1 MLHSG
6 TKGGRSH
13 ELLWAVTPERI
24 YNVLFPCT
32 GNSARSILAEA
43 VLNKLGN
50 GRFHAY
56 SAGSFPKGRINPG
69 TIELLRDKGRLSAC
83 TARSPPESGFFSRCR
98 SRIWTASRGRTRC
111 VRWAGSKHDP
121 RSAGGCGRRGDGT
134 LRSLVPEEGL
144 EPPTRALRMRCSTS

>member
-6 TKGGRSH
+6 TERGGSH

-56 SAGSFPKGRINPG
+56 SAGSFPKGRVNPAPSSYFA
-69 TIELLRDKGRLSAC
+69 T
-83 TARSPPESGFFSRCR
+83 
-98 SRIWTASRGRTRC
+98 RG
-111 VRWAGSKHDP
+111 V
-121 RSAGGCGRRGDGT
+121 
-134 LRSLVPEEGL
+134 
-144 EPPTRALRMRCSTS
+144 